1 MTSELSFHIH
11 VDNIIPHADKNASQG
26 ILSIWKAA
34 HQFFSETDYQCVSA
48 DGNKILDLQV
58 KLDLSGAIEIIESA
72 IQRAESLD
80 GYRQLH
86 AENSD
91 TEIGAILAI
100 SLSSA
105 AGPDPISTQDA
116 YYVTSTFQ
124 QQLFLTLNLAFPG
137 SCKLIGARF
146 VGHNAHLYE
155 AQSFDSKLFYD
166 ARMTRQQE
174 GWPVSQSLD
183 LPTVW
188 NWLYAQG
195 FSRSETAISSINKVL
210 VNLLKLGQQR
220 HRFGS
225 RSALLTTQQFELLL
239 NTHDETQLRSRT
251 RLVLGDIPESSDCF
265 VALLKLREELITGNH
280 PVRRPALI
288 RHSATE
294 ESREQ
299 ISRHNTTIELA
310 ANIIISLLQRLIKT
324 GKNKYQFKESLVD

>member
-1 MTSELSFHIH
+1 MTSENNFHIH
-11 VDNIIPHADKNASQG
+11 VDNIIPHADKNASQE

-34 HQFFSETDYQCVSA
+34 HQFFSETDYQCISA
-48 DGNKILDLQV
+48 DGNTILDLQV

-80 GYRQLH
+80 AYRQLH

-91 TEIGAILAI
+91 TEIGAVLAI

-105 AGPDPISTQDA
+105 AGSAPISSQDA
-116 YYVTSTFQ
+116 YYVASTFQ

-174 GWPVSQSLD
+174 GWPLSQNLD
-183 LPTVW
+183 LPTIW
-188 NWLYAQG
+188 NWLNAQG

-225 RSALLTTQQFELLL
+225 RSALLATHQLELLL
-239 NTHDETQLRSRT
+239 NTHDEMQLRNRT
-251 RLVLGDIPESSDCF
+251 RLVLGDIPEASDCF
-265 VALLKLREELITGNH
+265 VALLKLRDELITGNH

-288 RHSATE
+288 CHSATE
-294 ESREQ
+294 EGREQ

-310 ANIIISLLQRLIKT
+310 ANIIISLVQRLIKT
-324 GKNKYQFKESLVD
+324 GKNKYKFKESLVD

>member
-11 VDNIIPHADKNASQG
+11 VDNIIPHADKNASQE

-34 HQFFSETDYQCVSA
+34 HQFFSQTAYQCVSA
-48 DGNKILDLQV
+48 DGNNILDLQV
-58 KLDLSGAIEIIESA
+58 KLDLSGVIEIIENA

-80 GYRQLH
+80 AYRQLH

-91 TEIGAILAI
+91 TEIGAVLAI
-100 SLSSA
+100 SLNPEQ
-105 AGPDPISTQDA
+105 GPDPISTRDA
-116 YYVTSTFQ
+116 YYVASTFQ

-174 GWPVSQSLD
+174 GWPASQSLD
-183 LPTVW
+183 LPTIW
-188 NWLYAQG
+188 NWLNAQG

-225 RSALLTTQQFELLL
+225 RSALLVSQQFELLL
-239 NTHDETQLRSRT
+239 NTHDETQLRNRT
-251 RLVLGDIPESSDCF
+251 RLILGDIPESSDCF
-265 VALLKLREELITGNH
+265 VALLKLRDELITGNH

-288 RHSATE
+288 CHSVTE

-310 ANIIISLLQRLIKT
+310 ANIIISLLQRLVKT
-324 GKNKYQFKESLVD
+324 DKNKYKFKESLVD